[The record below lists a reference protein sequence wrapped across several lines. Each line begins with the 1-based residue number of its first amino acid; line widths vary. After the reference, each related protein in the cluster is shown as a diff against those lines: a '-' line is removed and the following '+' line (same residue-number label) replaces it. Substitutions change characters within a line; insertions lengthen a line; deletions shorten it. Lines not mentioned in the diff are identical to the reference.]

1 MNTEQKQIL
10 LRKKGKKSSSG
21 LADSSDSL
29 LDLLCNVVGVLVLV
43 SSLAGVFAATSAL
56 NIQAP
61 MKKETKKQFW
71 TLQAA
76 KEGVWDLQPAINRM
90 AELDRERV
98 KEVRNCENLLSPE
111 LEICNR
117 KIDGW
122 NKEEQ
127 INGISMTISHE
138 KGQILRSEEPT
149 INSESEEQ
157 LRAWLDK
164 LMKKLSTNNQ
174 AVFVVLESS
183 GYKMYREIKRAARNN
198 KVPIGWEPWYK
209 DDPINFWG
217 NSGRSMTIQ

>member
-71 TLQAA
+71 TLQAS

-90 AELDRERV
+90 AELDRERA
-98 KEVRNCENLLSPE
+98 KEVRNCMNLLSF
-111 LEICNR
+111 
-117 KIDGW
+117 
-122 NKEEQ
+122 Q
-127 INGISMTISHE
+127 I
-138 KGQILRSEEPT
+138 
-149 INSESEEQ
+149 
-157 LRAWLDK
+157 
-164 LMKKLSTNNQ
+164 
-174 AVFVVLESS
+174 
-183 GYKMYREIKRAARNN
+183 
-198 KVPIGWEPWYK
+198 
-209 DDPINFWG
+209 
-217 NSGRSMTIQ
+217 

>member
-43 SSLAGVFAATSAL
+43 SSLAGVFAATSAV

-90 AELDRERV
+90 AELDRERA
-98 KEVRNCENLLSPE
+98 KEVRTCENLLTPE
-111 LEICNR
+111 LEICNS
-117 KIDGW
+117 KLDGW
-122 NKEEQ
+122 KKEEQ
-127 INGISMTISHE
+127 INGIAMTISHE
-138 KGQILRSEEPT
+138 KGQILRSQEPT
-149 INSESEEQ
+149 IDSESEE
-157 LRAWLDK
+157 LRGWLDK
-164 LMKKLSTNNQ
+164 LMKKLNTNDQ
-174 AVFVVLESS
+174 AVFIVLEAS
-183 GYKMYREIKRAARNN
+183 GYKMYREIKRAARKN

-209 DDPINFWG
+209 DDPINYWG
-217 NSGRSMTIQ
+217 NSGRNMTIQ

>member
-43 SSLAGVFAATSAL
+43 SSLAGVFAATSAV

-71 TLQAA
+71 TLQAS

-90 AELDRERV
+90 AELDRERA

-111 LEICNR
+111 LEICNS
-117 KIDGW
+117 KLNGW
-122 NKEEQ
+122 KKEEQ

-138 KGQILRSEEPT
+138 KGQILRSQDPS
-149 INSESEEQ
+149 IDSESEE
-157 LRAWLDK
+157 LRDWLDK
-164 LMKKLSTNNQ
+164 LMKNLNTNNQ
-174 AVFVVLESS
+174 AVFIVLEAS
-183 GYKMYREIKRAARNN
+183 GYKMYREIKRSARKN
-198 KVPIGWEPWYK
+198 KVPIGWELWYK
-209 DDPINFWG
+209 DVPINFWG
-217 NSGRSMTIQ
+217 NSGRSMSIQ